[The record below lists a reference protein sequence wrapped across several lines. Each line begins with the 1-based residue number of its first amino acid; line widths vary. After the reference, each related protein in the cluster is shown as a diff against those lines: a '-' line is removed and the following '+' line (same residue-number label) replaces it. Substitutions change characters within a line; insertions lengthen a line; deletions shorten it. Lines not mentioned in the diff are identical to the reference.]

1 MLRHLRRLARNERG
15 ASMVEFSII
24 AFLFFTLV
32 GGLIDFSY
40 AFYQWN
46 SATKALQQGARLA
59 ATSDPVDSSLKNWN
73 GISGTIAFGDPFPA
87 FTRVCSGASGS
98 CSGGTYSAAAMNTIV
113 YGRGQTSC
121 GAVGADQTPAMCD
134 VFGRVQPQ
142 NVIVTYEQTG
152 LGYAGRPGPVPTIT
166 VELTGLTFDFIF
178 LNGLL
183 PFGPI
188 NLPPVK
194 TTETG
199 EDMCTLAPI
208 LNNPDAP
215 CP

>member
-1 MLRHLRRLARNERG
+1 MLTHLTQLARNERG

-24 AFLFFTLV
+24 AFLFFMLV
-32 GGLIDFSY
+32 GGLVDFSY

-59 ATSDPVDSSLKNWN
+59 ATSDPVDSSLKNWTGLSG
-73 GISGTIAFGDPFPA
+73 GINPGDPFPA

-98 CSGGTYSAAAMNTIV
+98 CSGGSYSSTAMNTIV

-134 VFGRVQPQ
+134 VFSRVQPQ
-142 NVIVTYEQTG
+142 NVVVTYAQTG
-152 LGYAGRPGPVPTIT
+152 LGFAGRPGGPVPTIT
-166 VELTGLTFDFIF
+166 VELTGLTFNYVF
-178 LNGLL
+178 LGGL
-183 PFGPI
+183 FGPI
-188 NLPPVK
+188 TMPPMR

-199 EDMCTLAPI
+199 EDMCTAAPS
-208 LNNPDAP
+208 NDPAAP

>member
-1 MLRHLRRLARNERG
+1 MLTHLRHLARNERG

-24 AFLFFTLV
+24 ASLFFMLL

-59 ATSDPVDSSLKNWN
+59 ATSDPVDSSLKNWQ
-73 GISGTIAFGDPFPA
+73 GMDGGAAPGDPFPA
-87 FTRVCSGASGS
+87 FTRTCSGASGS
-98 CSGGTYSAAAMNTIV
+98 CSGGTYSSTAMNTIV

-121 GAVGADQTPAMCD
+121 GAVGADQTPGMCD
-134 VFGRVQPQ
+134 VFSRVQPQ
-142 NVIVTYEQTG
+142 NVIVTYQQTG
-152 LGYAGRPGPVPTIT
+152 LGFAGRPGGPVPTIT
-166 VELTGLTFDFIF
+166 VELTGLTFNYVF
-178 LNGLL
+178 LGGL
-183 PFGPI
+183 FGPI
-188 NLPPVK
+188 TMPPMR

-199 EDMCTLAPI
+199 EDMCTNAPS
-208 LNNPDAP
+208 NDPAAP